1 MFKYLST
8 IMKNCEKTTA
18 NQIFYKCNET
28 VLILISKFNFNRPT
42 R

>member
-28 VLILISKFNFNRPT
+28 SHDIGNQF
-42 R
+42 